1 MKIAFLITARL
12 KSTRL
17 PMKVIKPMHG
27 KPMIV
32 HMLDR
37 LKQSKSLDDIII
49 CTSKES
55 QDDPLVEIADKEG
68 VKCYRGDGGDVIGRL
83 LGAAEKYDIDYIV
96 NITADCPF
104 VDPEYVDQI
113 IDVYKQTNAD
123 LIRSWDLPHGA
134 FSYGIK
140 TDAIKKV
147 IDLKNS
153 SDTEVWYQYFTDTGL
168 FNVIDLDINNS
179 FHKRPGLRMTLDY
192 PEDWQ
197 FFEAIF
203 DDLYKDGEVFTLNE
217 ILKLL
222 DKRPEI
228 IELNKHCSAKFY
240 KRYSRQSAI
249 KLKKTQSVEK
259 VLVIGCGSIGQRHIR
274 NLRSLGIPYIT
285 ALRSKKG
292 HFQKLPEELDV
303 TEVSSWEEALSEKPD
318 VAIIANP
325 TSLHLEYV
333 LKLLPLVKGIFV
345 EKPLS
350 HSMAGI
356 DRLVKEAAKHKTV
369 LFVGHNL
376 MFHPITKTIK
386 NFTDKNELGNI
397 LNIQCQFG
405 QWLPDWHPYEDFK
418 QAYYARKDLGG
429 GVALTLI
436 HEIHMAIDLAGDPV
450 IVAGMVSDSELLDL
464 DVDVISDVMVRHK
477 SGCVSQIHL
486 DYIQKPSHRSGLISF
501 ERGWVSYDYSEH
513 RVIAQ
518 GPADAAPVTIWSD
531 NTYDANDM
539 YIDEIK
545 EFIEYV
551 EEHRIKNSFDIES
564 AIESLKLVDALFES
578 QSNKSIINIPDNK
591 RFEF

>member
-1 MKIAFLITARL
+1 
-12 KSTRL
+12 
-17 PMKVIKPMHG
+17 MKVIKPMHG

-37 LKQSKSLDDIII
+37 LKQSKSLNDIII

-55 QDDPLVEIADKEG
+55 QDDPLVDIAEKEG
-68 VKCYRGDGGDVIGRL
+68 VQCYRGDGDDVIGRL
-83 LGAAEKYDIDYIV
+83 LGAAEKYDIDYVV

-104 VDPEYVDQI
+104 VDPLYIDQV
-113 IDVYKQTNAD
+113 IDVYKKTNAD
-123 LIRSWDLPHGA
+123 LIRAWDLPHGA

-140 TDAIKKV
+140 TDAMRKV
-147 IDLKNS
+147 IELKKS
-153 SDTEVWYQYFTDTGL
+153 TDTEVWYQYFTDTGL
-168 FNVIDLDINNS
+168 FNVVDLDVKNV

-192 PEDWQ
+192 PEDWK

-203 DDLYKDGEVFTLNE
+203 DELYEEGKVFALDK
-217 ILKLL
+217 ILQLL
-222 DKRPEI
+222 DDKPEI
-228 IELNKHCSAKFY
+228 VELNKHCSAKFY

-249 KLKKTQSVEK
+249 KLKKMQSVEK
-259 VLVIGCGSIGQRHIR
+259 VLIIGCGSIGQRHIR
-274 NLRSLGIPYIT
+274 TLRSLGITNII

-292 HFQKLPEELDV
+292 HFQKLPEELGV
-303 TEVSSWEEALSEKPD
+303 TEVSSWDEAINEKPD

-325 TSLHLEYV
+325 TSLHLDYV
-333 LKLLPLVKGIFV
+333 FKLLPLVKGIFV

-350 HSMAGI
+350 HSMEGI
-356 DRLVKEAAKHKTV
+356 DKLVEEAAKHKTV

-376 MFHPITKTIK
+376 MFHPIVKSIK
-386 NFTDKNELGNI
+386 QYIDVNDLGNI

-405 QWLPDWHPYEDFK
+405 QWLPDWHPYEDFQK
-418 QAYYARKDLGG
+418 AYYARKDLGG

-450 IVAGMVSDSELLDL
+450 DVAGMVSESELLKL

-486 DYIQKPSHRSGLISF
+486 DYIQKPPHRNGLISF
-501 ERGWVSYDYSEH
+501 ERGWISYDYNEH

-518 GPADAAPVTIWSD
+518 GADDSAPATIWSD
-531 NTYDANDM
+531 KTYDANDM
-539 YIDEIK
+539 YVDEIK

-551 EEHRIKNSFDIES
+551 EEHRMKNSFDIES